1 MKMFKLKTCLVFV
14 SVLLFFQGTAQND
27 SSSYIM
33 SKNDELVIP
42 PLDSLYK
49 WAALNSALVKQQEAL
64 MEKTN
69 ADTRRVKKQWM
80 NAIKFGGNL
89 RAGNYGNNIINQV
102 ETGYSYGPY
111 ITFSLY
117 EIASNKNLV
126 DVFKAEEKV
135 AAFKKDQA
143 LFDLNRYVTILYNN
157 LQTQKNILKI
167 RSEAL
172 NTAYVHVKMAEKEF
186 SEGAISLAELSRV
199 TEIYSRSQTDTELT
213 INDLRTYYMQLEQ
226 ICGKSFQ
233 SN

>member
-1 MKMFKLKTCLVFV
+1 MFKPKTGILILSLLLCLNA
-14 SVLLFFQGTAQND
+14 LGQND
-27 SSSYIM
+27 SAFVQT
-33 SKNDELVIP
+33 KLTDELVIP

-49 WAALNSALVKQQEAL
+49 WAVINSALVKQQEAL

-80 NAIKFGGNL
+80 NSIKFSGNI
-89 RAGNYGNNIINQV
+89 RAGNYGNSTINQV

-117 EIASNKNLV
+117 ELASNKNLV

-135 AAFKKDQA
+135 AAYKKEQA
-143 LFDLNRYVTILYNN
+143 VFDLNRYVNILYNN
-157 LQTQKNILKI
+157 LTTHKNILKI

-199 TEIYSRSQTDTELT
+199 TEIYTKAQTEIELT
-213 INDLRTYYMQLEQ
+213 INDLKTNYMQLEQ
-226 ICGKSFQ
+226 ICGKTF
-233 SN
+233 NTN

>member
-1 MKMFKLKTCLVFV
+1 MKMFNLKISILILC
-14 SVLLFFQGTAQND
+14 LFFGLKASAQSD
-27 SSSYIM
+27 SAFVQPKLS
-33 SKNDELVIP
+33 DELVIP

-49 WAALNSALVKQQEAL
+49 WAELNSALIKQQEAL

-80 NAIKFGGNL
+80 NAIKFSGNI

-102 ETGYSYGPY
+102 ETGYSYGPN

-117 EIASNKNLV
+117 ELASNKNLV

-143 LFDLNRYVTILYNN
+143 VFDLKRYVAILYNN
-157 LQTQKNILKI
+157 LNTQKNILKI

-199 TEIYSRSQTDTELT
+199 TEIYSKSQTDIELT
-213 INDLRTYYMQLEQ
+213 INDLKNYYMQLEQ
-226 ICGKSFQ
+226 ICGKTFQ

>member
-1 MKMFKLKTCLVFV
+1 MKMFNLKISILILC
-14 SVLLFFQGTAQND
+14 LFFGLKASAQSD
-27 SSSYIM
+27 SALVQPKLS
-33 SKNDELVIP
+33 DELVIP

-49 WAALNSALVKQQEAL
+49 WAELNSALIKQQEAL

-80 NAIKFGGNL
+80 NAIKFSGNI

-111 ITFSLY
+111 VTFLLY
-117 EIASNKNLV
+117 ELASNKNLV

-143 LFDLNRYVTILYNN
+143 VFDLKRYVAILYNN
-157 LQTQKNILKI
+157 LNAQKNILKI

-172 NTAYVHVKMAEKEF
+172 NTSYVHVKMAEKEF

-199 TEIYSRSQTDTELT
+199 TEIYSKSQTDIELT
-213 INDLRTYYMQLEQ
+213 INDLKNYYMQLEQ
-226 ICGKSFQ
+226 ICGKTFQ